1 MFPAP
6 EVTRAEGKK
15 NMKYFTVKY
24 ALKSIKNRIYSLTV
38 RAIDEEDA
46 RRIAYAKIDNS
57 LYEIV

>member
-1 MFPAP
+1 
-6 EVTRAEGKK
+6 
-15 NMKYFTVKY
+15 MKYFTVKY